1 MSEDII
7 SNLIQITL
15 ILPHHGIQSIKYH
28 LNQIHSLMVYYFFY
42 HLKIL
47 GYKIIN
53 ADVLESVDKKWY
65 RQGIVL
71 AQKDG
76 KSVGIST
83 AMFTG
88 TKSKRENANITY
100 FTLPKESTC
109 FSGQIIDSD
118 FNVAIDCQ
126 TNDGNEDLVCYAN
139 VQKATITC
147 TSVDSLNQVHTRKS

>member
-15 ILPHHGIQSIKYH
+15 ILPHHAIQSIKYH
-28 LNQIHSLMVYYFFY
+28 LNQIHSLMVDYY

-76 KSVGIST
+76 KSVGI
-83 AMFTG
+83 
-88 TKSKRENANITY
+88 
-100 FTLPKESTC
+100 
-109 FSGQIIDSD
+109 
-118 FNVAIDCQ
+118 
-126 TNDGNEDLVCYAN
+126 
-139 VQKATITC
+139 
-147 TSVDSLNQVHTRKS
+147 